1 MSMLVGGV
9 SLNGCV
15 YYADKNELKLRGWFL
30 PRKAYDSIEVY
41 YNNEFIGKAE
51 LDIERKDVIRNFPQY
66 KEDKPGFTFRS
77 NKINYINGDDYILL
91 IIKHKGIITE
101 CRIEKMEII
110 DYENK
115 LLTLFNRYSEIDI
128 DISGLYRNKKCYLL
142 SDENSNTEILKQCIN
157 KDEIFIITEKSLEK
171 LSHEN
176 SFVIVASCEWDKDC
190 RKLEKYGYTAFE
202 DFIPLWYIPVI
213 KAHFIEVRYL
223 DTVSV
228 DIEEYIKFI
237 CTNKKM
243 LIVYENCQAEKI
255 SRGLACSDLI
265 NKEYNC
271 VILPGVHEF
280 NETEIKLLRKIIK
293 YADLFIYQNIKMVN
307 KFSPL
312 LGTEYMNTILR
323 RDCIKICVPNIYF
336 ASYYP
341 QQCNNKYDKSGLFAV
356 GDININSLYEKNQ
369 LTKSNIDRL
378 NGENYY
384 SKEEVLNFLA
394 QSFEEL
400 RKRENEHC
408 DIIISDYLE
417 NNYKKSLL
425 FYVNNHPCKVVIIE
439 MVQRI
444 IEFLYGERDEKYQ
457 WNEIIGELDTISQ
470 PIYSSVEKHLNLE
483 FSRKTFM
490 PYKNYSPEIMDWN
503 KYANTYIEKCFG
515 IKELPQT

>member
-1 MSMLVGGV
+1 MGKLIGGI
-9 SLNGCV
+9 SKNGII
-15 YYADKNELKLRGWFL
+15 YYGETNTLELRGWFL

-51 LDIERKDVIRNFPQY
+51 LDIERKDVIRKFPQF

-77 NKINYINGDDYILL
+77 NEINYNNGDDYILL
-91 IIKHKGIITE
+91 IIKSKGIITE
-101 CRIEKMEII
+101 CRIEKIEVI

-128 DISGLYRNKKCYLL
+128 SELYRNKKFYLL
-142 SDENSNTEILKQCIN
+142 TDENSNIEILKECIST
-157 KDEIFIITEKSLEK
+157 DEVSLITDKGLDNI
-171 LSHEN
+171 SHEN

-190 RKLEKYGYTAFE
+190 QRLEKYGYTAFE
-202 DFIPLWYIPVI
+202 DFIPLWYIPAI
-213 KAHFIEVRYL
+213 KAHYIEMRYL

-237 CTNKKM
+237 CTKKKM
-243 LIVYENCQAEKI
+243 LIVYGNCQAEKI

-265 NKEYNC
+265 NKEYIC
-271 VILPGVHEF
+271 VILPGIHEF
-280 NETEIKLLRKIIK
+280 NEAEIKLLRKIIK
-293 YADLFIYQNIKMVN
+293 YADLFIYQNIKMDN

-323 RDCIKICVPNIYF
+323 KDCIKICIPNIYF
-336 ASYYP
+336 AGYYP
-341 QQCNNKYDKSGLFAV
+341 QQCNNKYDKSGLFAI
-356 GDININSLYEKNQ
+356 GDININSLYEKNK
-369 LTKSNIDRL
+369 LTKGNIDRL
-378 NGENYY
+378 NDENYY

-400 RKRENEHC
+400 KKRENEHC
-408 DIIISDYLE
+408 DIIISDFLE
-417 NNYKKSLL
+417 INYKNSLL
-425 FYVNNHPCKVVIIE
+425 FYSNNHPSKIVIIE
-439 MVQRI
+439 LTQRI
-444 IEFLYGERDEKYQ
+444 IEFLYGERDENYQ
-457 WNEIIGELDTISQ
+457 WNEIIGELDMISQ

-483 FSRKTFM
+483 FSRKAFM
-490 PYKNYSPEIMDWN
+490 PYKNYSPEVMDWN